1 MVSSKKTI
9 IFQSL
14 RGVQHFSG
22 SVQLFQGGGVHR
34 LISIESH
41 ITFDCAAA
49 QTEENSHCVHCGTS
63 GLNI

>member
-22 SVQLFQGGGVHR
+22 GVQLFQGVVHR